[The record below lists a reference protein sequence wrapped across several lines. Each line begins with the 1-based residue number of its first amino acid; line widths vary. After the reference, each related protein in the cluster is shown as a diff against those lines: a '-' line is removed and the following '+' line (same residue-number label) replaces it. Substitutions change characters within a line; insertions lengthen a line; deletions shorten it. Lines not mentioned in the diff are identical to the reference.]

1 MKLSLRTR
9 WALWSGLATGLAA
22 VLVAAGL
29 FFAVS
34 GLLQQAQ
41 YDRALAAART
51 AGDRI
56 EDLIRQRRDD
66 PLDLRGREHDHDAP
80 EFNPLDV
87 LSGRVTITAADLE
100 RTAQGGGPGA
110 QPTGLEL
117 RLTVPQNPVSQSAD
131 DQNPNDAPTAGQAG
145 GSQTWA
151 AVQTARFP
159 AGVAAGLAP
168 GIYRRG
174 DLLLVVRPLRGGAR
188 LTAAQD
194 VQVLGAAREAFG
206 RALAWL
212 LPAALLLA
220 LGLGW
225 WVAGRLLRPVQALEG
240 AAQAIG
246 SGGDLRTPLP
256 GAGAGDELARLALTL
271 QQSFGRL
278 ADSREREQAFLRA
291 AAHDLRSPLA
301 ALQARVDGTLARE
314 RDPERYQHDLR
325 ELGRDLTRLSTL
337 ANHLLLLAR
346 DPSALARAPVP
357 LRDLAADA
365 VDRAREL
372 DPLADVDLL
381 PCPPLTVQGDRVLLG
396 QAIWNLTANA
406 VRHAPEATVTV
417 RVSQGGPWARVTVQD
432 DGPGVSPEVLAKLG
446 EAFYRPSESRS
457 GDGHGLGLALAR
469 RAAELHGGELQLSSA
484 PGKGFCAELVL
495 PLSGIEAAGREL
507 SEQAGR

>member
-9 WALWSGLATGLAA
+9 WALWSALATGLAA

-34 GLLQQAQ
+34 GLLKQAQ
-41 YDRALAAART
+41 YDRALTAART
-51 AGDRI
+51 AGDRL

-66 PLDLRGREHDHDAP
+66 PLDLRGHEHDHDAP

-100 RTAQGGGPGA
+100 RAAQGAGPGA
-110 QPTGLEL
+110 QPTDLEL
-117 RLTVPQNPVSQSAD
+117 RLTVPQNPVSQ
-131 DQNPNDAPTAGQAG
+131 NPDDAPAAGQSDG
-145 GSQTWA
+145 PQTWA

-168 GIYRRG
+168 GSYRRG

-194 VQVLGAAREAFG
+194 VQVLGAARRAFG

-225 WVAGRLLRPVQALEG
+225 WVAGRLLRPVGALGG

-246 SGGDLRTPLP
+246 RGGDLRTPLP
-256 GAGAGDELARLALTL
+256 GAGTGDELARLALTL

-314 RDPERYQHDLR
+314 RDPERYRHDLR

-381 PCPPLTVQGDRVLLG
+381 PCPPLTVPGDRVLLG
-396 QAIWNLTANA
+396 QALWNLTANA
-406 VRHAPEATVTV
+406 VRHAPGATVTV
-417 RVSQGGPWARVTVQD
+417 RVLQDGQQARVTVQD
-432 DGPGVSPEVLAKLG
+432 DGPGVSPEVLARLG

-469 RAAELHGGELQLSSA
+469 RAAELHGGQLQLSSA
-484 PGKGFCAELVL
+484 PDRGFCAELVL
-495 PLSGIEAAGREL
+495 PLTGTQTNERTGR
-507 SEQAGR
+507 